1 MAAEFF
7 RATLER
13 ALRMEAHTARAHFR
27 LPFAKGK
34 IQGTPCMRIH
44 ISVHRATVK
53 YFSNSFVFK
62 TEIEKEGLQE
72 IARLAW
78 AQEVPSSNLG
88 APTKSILF
96 VLHYLESHI
105 FLLQLLWI
113 SRRQESVF
121 ANHSISITSLH
132 CAQARTQKGRS
143 AIKKLLNSLS
153 LKGCHE
159 VDEGKTGGDLVHFS
173 YIILVKDK
181 SMVTRY
187 EVQSAPPFLPLLSC
201 PLGVRGFQPFG

>member
-13 ALRMEAHTARAHFR
+13 ALRIEAHTARAHFG
-27 LPFAKGK
+27 LPFAMGK

-113 SRRQESVF
+113 SRRQEVGFCKSF
-121 ANHSISITSLH
+121 NLH
-132 CAQARTQKGRS
+132 NFVDCAQARTQKAG
-143 AIKKLLNSLS
+143 
-153 LKGCHE
+153 
-159 VDEGKTGGDLVHFS
+159 V
-173 YIILVKDK
+173 
-181 SMVTRY
+181 
-187 EVQSAPPFLPLLSC
+187 PL
-201 PLGVRGFQPFG
+201 RNY